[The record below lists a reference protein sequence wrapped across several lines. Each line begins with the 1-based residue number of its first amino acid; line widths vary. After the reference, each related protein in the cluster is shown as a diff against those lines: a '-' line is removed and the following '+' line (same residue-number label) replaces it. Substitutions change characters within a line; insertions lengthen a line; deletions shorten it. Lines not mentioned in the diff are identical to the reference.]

1 MSTVT
6 SAISHIGLTP
16 IANRYGIWPS
26 GVQKW
31 RDLGALP
38 QTELSGLTDY
48 ASGIAELSEGK
59 YTKDELLRDT
69 RHYWERRHGLRPVRK
84 ARACR

>member
-38 QTELSGLTDY
+38 RTELAGLTDY

-59 YTKDELLRDT
+59 HTREELIRDT
-69 RHYWERRHGLRPVRK
+69 RAYWEKRRRQRK
-84 ARACR
+84 IRHAHA